1 MLCSHFVTDDVPK
14 AFLYAMVYI
23 TMATQALF
31 VNSDTSIFLQNGQ
44 NKIFLQ
50 VSNTDS
56 SNAQVKFQLGDLIIP
71 LDLPRCP

>member
-31 VNSDTSIFLQNGQ
+31 VNSDTPF
-44 NKIFLQ
+44 
-50 VSNTDS
+50 S
-56 SNAQVKFQLGDLIIP
+56 SKMGKTKYFRKFPILT
-71 LDLPRCP
+71 LPMLR